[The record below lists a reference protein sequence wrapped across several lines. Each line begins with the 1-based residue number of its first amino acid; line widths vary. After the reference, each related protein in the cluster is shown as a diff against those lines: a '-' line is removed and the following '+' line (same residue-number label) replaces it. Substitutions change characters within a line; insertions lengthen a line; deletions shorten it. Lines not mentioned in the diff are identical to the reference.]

1 MTQKTGNEHF
11 YFEGMPAGFLL
22 NDFWRWQSS
31 DLLNNTLRGV
41 LAEFIVA
48 KALGINTNAL
58 RIDWEPYDLL
68 FNGCKIEV
76 KASAYVQAWK
86 QEADSSLRF
95 SIRATRAWSPESGY
109 SNEAILHSDMYIF

>member
-11 YFEGMPAGFLL
+11 VLDGMPAGYLL

-48 KALGINTNAL
+48 KALGIDTNGP
-58 RIDWEPYDLL
+58 RVDWEPFDLL
-68 FNGCKIEV
+68 FSGRESKANGITDL
-76 KASAYVQAWK
+76 AA
-86 QEADSSLRF
+86 
-95 SIRATRAWSPESGY
+95 
-109 SNEAILHSDMYIF
+109 